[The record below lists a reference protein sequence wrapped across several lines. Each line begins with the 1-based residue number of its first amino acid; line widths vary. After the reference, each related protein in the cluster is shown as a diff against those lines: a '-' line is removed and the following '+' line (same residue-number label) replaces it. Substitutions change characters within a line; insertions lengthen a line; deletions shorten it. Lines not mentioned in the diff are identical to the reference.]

1 MQQEADANERRDW
14 VDVPGPFVGAE
25 DECDEETA
33 AHERVKTSFGEPE
46 FCLRLHDG
54 RRLRARSGAGAH
66 PDDKTDDCV
75 DSEEDDAG
83 ERAFGLQRFLQ
94 MLRGVRGDV
103 ERRQDHH
110 AADANRDEVLQLADA
125 VCEAVIGRTAH
136 GAHGEERGEYGE
148 RVRAFLE
155 HIAKDG
161 DGVGVERNGAHQR
174 EVDDA
179 EGEREFE
186 AAFAGAGAVCGHEGF
201 ITAWAVD
208 GCGAG
213 CELR

>member
-1 MQQEADANERRDW
+1 MQQEADTNERCDW
-14 VDVPGPFVGAE
+14 IDVPRPFIGAE
-25 DECDEETA
+25 EERKEQA
-33 AHERVKTSFGEPE
+33 ATHERVETSFGEPQ
-46 FCLRLHDG
+46 FRLRLHDG
-54 RRLRARSGAGAH
+54 RRLRARGGAGAH
-66 PDDKTDDCV
+66 PDDETDHCI

-83 ERAFGLQRFLQ
+83 ERSFGLQRFLQ

-110 AADANRDEVLQLADA
+110 AADANRDEVLELADA

-179 EGEREFE
+179 ESECEFE
-186 AAFAGAGAVCGHEGF
+186 AAFAGAGAVCGHEGV
-201 ITAWAVD
+201 ITAWREG

-213 CELR
+213 GERR

>member
-1 MQQEADANERRDW
+1 MQQEADANERCDW
-14 VDVPGPFVGAE
+14 IDVPRPFIGAE
-25 DECDEETA
+25 EERKEQA
-33 AHERVKTSFGEPE
+33 ATHERVETSFGEPQ
-46 FCLRLHDG
+46 FRLRLHDG
-54 RRLRARSGAGAH
+54 RRLRARGGASAH
-66 PDDKTDDCV
+66 PDDETDDCV
-75 DSEEDDAG
+75 DSEEDHAG
-83 ERAFGLQRFLQ
+83 QGAFGLQRFLQ

-179 EGEREFE
+179 EGECEFE
-186 AAFAGAGAVCGHEGF
+186 AAFSGAGAVCGHEGV
-201 ITAWAVD
+201 ITLED
-208 GCGAG
+208 LAG
-213 CELR
+213 VRRGR